1 MIYLLDT
8 NVCIA
13 AIRGNPMVMQ
23 ALAARSP
30 EDCAVSMVS
39 VFELFAGVF
48 RCNDPEGEGRKVST
62 FLKPFHLLP
71 FDWDSALKT
80 AEIRC
85 QLEKAGYKIGPY
97 DLQLS
102 GQALSLDLT
111 IVTRNT
117 LEFKRVTDLR
127 LEDWEAEEPKHDPV
141 EN

>member
-13 AIRGNPMVMQ
+13 AMRGNSKVMQ
-23 ALAARSP
+23 RLAARSP

-48 RCNDPEGEGRKVST
+48 RCNDPEGERKKVSN

-80 AEIRC
+80 AEIRF
-85 QLEKAGYKIGPY
+85 QLEKAGNRIGPY

-111 IVTRNT
+111 LVTHNT
-117 LEFKRVTDLR
+117 REFKRVTGLR
-127 LEDWEAEEPKHDPV
+127 FEDWEVAEPTP
-141 EN
+141 

>member
-1 MIYLLDT
+1 MTHLLDT

-13 AIRGNPMVMQ
+13 AMRGNPRVVQ
-23 ALAARSP
+23 ELAARSP

-48 RCNDPEGEGRKVST
+48 RCNDPASEGQKVSK

-80 AEIRC
+80 AKIRF
-85 QLEKAGYKIGPY
+85 QLEKTGTKIGPY

-111 IVTRNT
+111 LVTHNT
-117 LEFKRVTDLR
+117 REFKRVTGLR
-127 LEDWEAEEPKHDPV
+127 IEDWEADEAQ
-141 EN
+141 NSGT